1 MSLGYAILSL
11 LESSDASG
19 YELMKG
25 FDQAV
30 AAFWHATHPQIYREL
45 ARLESQGLVSHRVV
59 IQQGRPNKKVFTITK
74 SGTAELLRWLD
85 EPAAPQPQVN
95 DIITLKAFS
104 LTRLPP
110 ERALA
115 KVRELA
121 AIHRP
126 LYETYKALERE
137 NSPLVG
143 SGYTPELGRHYLSLL
158 RGLIYEEGFLKW
170 CERVESAIQRAA
182 VSADRATT
190 KRSRLRSRR
199 DANQTK

>member
-74 SGTAELLRWLD
+74 SGRAELLRWLD
-85 EPAAPQPQVN
+85 ERESPQPQVN
-95 DIITLKAFS
+95 DLTTLKAFS
-104 LTRLPP
+104 LTRLSP

-121 AIHRP
+121 SIHRP
-126 LYETYKALERE
+126 LYESYKALERE
-137 NSPLVG
+137 MSPHAG
-143 SGYTPELGRHYLSLL
+143 SGYTPELGHYLTLL
-158 RGLIYEEGFLKW
+158 RGLTYEEGYLKW
-170 CERVESAIQRAA
+170 CERVESAIERAA
-182 VSADRATT
+182 ASTDRATP
-190 KRSRLRSRR
+190 KRSRLRSRPDTAR
-199 DANQTK
+199 SK

>member
-25 FDQAV
+25 FDQSV

-45 ARLESQGLVSHRVV
+45 ARLEWQHLVSHRIV

-74 SGTAELLRWLD
+74 AGEAELLRWLD
-85 EPAAPQPQVN
+85 EPETPQPQVN
-95 DIITLKAFS
+95 DLTTLKAFS

-121 AIHRP
+121 SIHRP
-126 LYETYKALERE
+126 LYETYRAQERE
-137 NSPLVG
+137 IRTHAG
-143 SGYTPELGRHYLSLL
+143 SEYTPDLGYYLTLL
-158 RGLIYEEGFLKW
+158 RGLTYEEGYLKW
-170 CERVESAIQRAA
+170 CEQVESAIKRAA
-182 VSADRATT
+182 GSTNSAAT
-190 KRSRLRSRR
+190 KRPRVRSRR
-199 DANQTK
+199 GAARAK

>member
-11 LESSDASG
+11 LENSDASG

-25 FDQAV
+25 FDQSV

-59 IQQGRPNKKVFTITK
+59 IQQGRPNKKVFTITRAGK
-74 SGTAELLRWLD
+74 AELLRWLD
-85 EPAAPQPQVN
+85 EPETPQPQIN
-95 DIITLKAFS
+95 DLTTLKAFS

-121 AIHRP
+121 SIHRP
-126 LYETYKALERE
+126 LYETYRARERE
-137 NSPLVG
+137 ISPHLG
-143 SGYTPELGRHYLSLL
+143 SDYSPALGLYFTLL
-158 RGLIYEEGFLKW
+158 RGLTYEEGYLKW
-170 CERVESAIQRAA
+170 CERLETAIQGAA
-182 VSADRATT
+182 SSASRVAT
-190 KRSRLRSRR
+190 KRPSPRSRR
-199 DANQTK
+199 KAERSK